1 MIEIGVRE
9 GIWIAIGLLSL
20 YLAFVLI
27 RLARHRARPPADE
40 PQTLVVDAESA
51 PSPKPLAEE
60 QAPARDEA
68 PKSPAASAA
77 PELPEEDEVGSEAE
91 MEAAYADPRVDSRE
105 ASPAE
110 LPDSLPTFDLIEFFQ
125 LEVQQLHRDVAQL
138 RGEQDQ
144 LRREIASVR
153 RDLDE
158 IQVADG
164 RNHFVRPVS
173 PQHSE
178 AMVLAERGLT
188 AAQIAERCGIAVAEA
203 ELVCALARREVHE

>member
-1 MIEIGVRE
+1 MIEFGVRE
-9 GIWIAIGLLSL
+9 GIWIAIGLLTL

-40 PQTLVVDAESA
+40 PQTLVVDAEPVA
-51 PSPKPLAEE
+51 PPGPVAE
-60 QAPARDEA
+60 APAHAGALQPSSTMA
-68 PKSPAASAA
+68 PTP
-77 PELPEEDEVGSEAE
+77 PEVPEEDEAGLAAE
-91 MEAAYADPRVDSRE
+91 MDAAYADPRVDSRE

-110 LPDSLPTFDLIEFFQ
+110 LSDSLPTFDLIEFFQ
-125 LEVQQLHRDVAQL
+125 LEVQQLRRDVAQL

-144 LRREIASVR
+144 LRREIASLR

>member
-9 GIWIAIGLLSL
+9 GIWIAIGVLTL

-27 RLARHRARPPADE
+27 RLALHRARPLAEE
-40 PQTLVVDAESA
+40 PQTLVVDAE
-51 PSPKPLAEE
+51 
-60 QAPARDEA
+60 APAPQGVA
-68 PKSPAASAA
+68 PAALTPSGEDVASIRTPA
-77 PELPEEDEVGSEAE
+77 PTEDADVGDIEPLDD
-91 MEAAYADPRVDSRE
+91 YADPRTGRGESSAGE
-105 ASPAE
+105 Q
-110 LPDSLPTFDLIEFFQ
+110 PDSLPTFDLIEFFQ
-125 LEVQQLHRDVAQL
+125 LEVQQLRRDVAQL

-164 RNHFVRPVS
+164 RSHFVRPVS

-178 AMVLAERGLT
+178 AMVLAERGMT
-188 AAQIAERCGIAVAEA
+188 AAQIADRCGIAVAEA